1 MDAVFVTWLD
11 GKDQF
16 WFNLWTPGG
25 KNTIYPNK
33 Q

>member
-1 MDAVFVTWLD
+1 MDAVFD

-25 KNTIYPNK
+25 KNTINPNK